1 MSYQVWTYEGE
12 PLLVMNRRDLPEKY
26 TTIPPYEGIY
36 EPFHFDEDN
45 QQWVSDYNYE
55 DSKKE
60 DVDKDID
67 KEISDMI
74 TDDDYQKN
82 SKIEEELEMNNL
94 IIAELTLTIAE
105 ANSVIEQQKNLIDEQ
120 SKLIGDS
127 YLDLSTYIN
136 KKDEEV

>member
-1 MSYQVWTYEGE
+1 MAYQVWSYEGE
-12 PLLVMNRRDLPEKY
+12 PLLIMNRSDLPEKY

-55 DSKKE
+55 DSKNKDVNQ
-60 DVDKDID
+60 DVD
-67 KEISDMI
+67 EEVLDMI

-82 SKIEEELEMNNL
+82 KDIEEELKVNDS
-94 IIAELTLTIAE
+94 IIAEMTLTIAE
-105 ANSVIEQQKNLIDEQ
+105 ANSVIEQQKNLLDEQ

-136 KKDEEV
+136 KNDKEV

>member
-1 MSYQVWTYEGE
+1 MAYQVWTYEGE
-12 PLLVMNRRDLPEKY
+12 PLLVMSKRDLPEQY

-55 DSKKE
+55 DSKNKDVNK
-60 DVDKDID
+60 DVD
-67 KEISDMI
+67 EEVSN
-74 TDDDYQKN
+74 TVVDDDYQK
-82 SKIEEELEMNNL
+82 SKDIEEELKVNDS
-94 IIAELTLTIAE
+94 IIAEMTLTIAE
-105 ANSVIEQQKNLIDEQ
+105 ANSVIEQQKNLLDEQ

-136 KKDEEV
+136 KNDKGV

>member
-1 MSYQVWTYEGE
+1 MAYQVWTYEGE
-12 PLLVMNRRDLPEKY
+12 PLLIMNNEDLPKQY

-55 DSKKE
+55 DSKNKDDNK
-60 DVDKDID
+60 DVDEGIL
-67 KEISDMI
+67 DMI
-74 TDDDYQKN
+74 TDDYQK
-82 SKIEEELEMNNL
+82 SKDIEEELKVNDS
-94 IIAELTLTIAE
+94 IIAEMTLTIAE
-105 ANSVIEQQKNLIDEQ
+105 ANGVIEQQKNLLDEQ

-136 KKDEEV
+136 KNDKEV

>member
-1 MSYQVWTYEGE
+1 MAYQVWTYEGE
-12 PLLVMNRRDLPEKY
+12 PLLIMNKRDLPKQY

-55 DSKKE
+55 DSKNKDDNK
-60 DVDKDID
+60 DVD
-67 KEISDMI
+67 EEVSDMI
-74 TDDDYQKN
+74 TDDNHQKN
-82 SKIEEELEMNNL
+82 ENIEEELKINDL

>member
-1 MSYQVWTYEGE
+1 MAYQVWTYEGE
-12 PLLVMNRRDLPEKY
+12 PLLIMNKRDLPEKY

-36 EPFHFDEDN
+36 EPFYFDEDN
-45 QQWVSDYNYE
+45 QQWVSEYSYE
-55 DSKKE
+55 DSKNE
-60 DVDKDID
+60 AVDKDID
-67 KEISDMI
+67 GEVLDKI
-74 TDDDYQKN
+74 TDNDYQINKN
-82 SKIEEELEMNNL
+82 IEEELKINDL

-136 KKDEEV
+136 KKDKEV

>member
-1 MSYQVWTYEGE
+1 MAYQVWTYEGE
-12 PLLVMNRRDLPEKY
+12 PFLVMNRRDLPKQY

-55 DSKKE
+55 DSKNDE
-60 DVDKDID
+60 EV
-67 KEISDMI
+67 SDMI
-74 TDDDYQKN
+74 TDDDCQKN
-82 SKIEEELEMNNL
+82 KNIEEELKINDL

>member
-1 MSYQVWTYEGE
+1 MAYQVWTYEGE
-12 PLLVMNRRDLPEKY
+12 PLLIMNNEDLPKQY

-55 DSKKE
+55 DSKN
-60 DVDKDID
+60 KDDNKNID
-67 KEISDMI
+67 
-74 TDDDYQKN
+74 DDDYQKN
-82 SKIEEELEMNNL
+82 KNIEEELKINDL

>member
-1 MSYQVWTYEGE
+1 MVQQVWTYNGE
-12 PLLVMNRRDLPEKY
+12 PLLIMNNEDLPKQY

-55 DSKKE
+55 DSKKK
-60 DVDKDID
+60 DDDKDID
-67 KEISDMI
+67 GEVLDKI

-82 SKIEEELEMNNL
+82 KNIEEELKINDL

>member
-1 MSYQVWTYEGE
+1 MAYQVWTYDGE
-12 PLLVMNRRDLPEKY
+12 PLLIMSKRDLPEKY

-55 DSKKE
+55 DSKNE
-60 DVDKDID
+60 DDNKNID
-67 KEISDMI
+67 EEN
-74 TDDDYQKN
+74 KN
-82 SKIEEELEMNNL
+82 IEEELKINDL

>member
-1 MSYQVWTYEGE
+1 MAYQVWTYEGE
-12 PLLVMNRRDLPEKY
+12 PLLIMSKRDLPEKY

-55 DSKKE
+55 DSKK
-60 DVDKDID
+60 KDDNKNID
-67 KEISDMI
+67 E
-74 TDDDYQKN
+74 DDYQKN
-82 SKIEEELEMNNL
+82 KNIEEELKINDL

>member
-1 MSYQVWTYEGE
+1 MAYQVWTYEGE
-12 PLLVMNRRDLPEKY
+12 PLLIMSKRDLPEKY

-55 DSKKE
+55 DSKDKV
-60 DVDKDID
+60 VDKDID
-67 KEISDMI
+67 GEVLDKI

-82 SKIEEELEMNNL
+82 KNIEEELKINDL

>member
-12 PLLVMNRRDLPEKY
+12 PLLIMSKRDLPEKY

-55 DSKKE
+55 DSKNKDDNKNIDGE
-60 DVDKDID
+60 VLDK
-67 KEISDMI
+67 I

-82 SKIEEELEMNNL
+82 KNIEEELKINDL

>member
-1 MSYQVWTYEGE
+1 MAYQVWTYEGE
-12 PLLVMNRRDLPEKY
+12 PFLVMNRRDLPKQY

-55 DSKKE
+55 DSKNDE
-60 DVDKDID
+60 EV
-67 KEISDMI
+67 SDMI

-82 SKIEEELEMNNL
+82 KNIEEELKINDL

>member
-1 MSYQVWTYEGE
+1 MAYQVWTYDGE
-12 PLLVMNRRDLPEKY
+12 PLLIMSKRDLPEKY

-55 DSKKE
+55 DSKNE
-60 DVDKDID
+60 DDNKNID
-67 KEISDMI
+67 EEN
-74 TDDDYQKN
+74 KN
-82 SKIEEELEMNNL
+82 IEEELKINDF